1 MINILQTEFYCSEIK
16 TGGKIMKKILVVLMA
31 VGLFGAMPAL
41 SAEHEGM
48 KMDTAEGA
56 RECVLQAETIQA
68 KIKRLNDEV
77 AKGSKKY
84 SADDIKQ
91 LQKKL
96 KEANEI
102 LDQINRN

>member
-1 MINILQTEFYCSEIK
+1 
-16 TGGKIMKKILVVLMA
+16 MKKILVVLMA

-56 RECVLQAETIQA
+56 RECALQAETIQA
-68 KIKRLNDEV
+68 KIKRLNAEV

-84 SADDIKQ
+84 SADDLKK
-91 LQKKL
+91 LENKL
-96 KEANEI
+96 KEANDL
-102 LDQINRN
+102 LDNLSKH